1 MTHTTPILLS
11 ADFQGAD
18 SLRWERLRSVSAGR
32 TVRLPAPAA
41 PVLSP
46 ITRARYTV
54 YDLLLTVDHAVRF
67 GSTPQPRTVRL
78 PAPRRDR
85 IEYVRDWFDE
95 HLHPRAHYWRAH
107 HGGYIGDPDRIA
119 LRIWAWRDTIAS
131 RLHRANRRPVRL
143 PALRAGVDEANLS
156 RAILWHELRLTPTL
170 PVRLPAPAILR

>member
-78 PAPRRDR
+78 PA
-85 IEYVRDWFDE
+85 
-95 HLHPRAHYWRAH
+95 
-107 HGGYIGDPDRIA
+107 
-119 LRIWAWRDTIAS
+119 
-131 RLHRANRRPVRL
+131 
-143 PALRAGVDEANLS
+143 LRAGVDEANLS